1 MIAMRTVHSTGSL
14 SVVLILTLL
23 LGGCVA
29 YTGALGP
36 DVERPAQTDGTFQM
50 PDGIRLPYR
59 AWLPQGPPG
68 AVVLALHGMND
79 SRDAWEIPAPH
90 FTEAGIVVFAPDQRG
105 FGATAARGYW
115 PGSDALA
122 QDAAAMV
129 RLLRARYPG
138 TRLLLMGESMG
149 AAVLMHLAT
158 LPDAPRV
165 DGYILIAPAV
175 WGRAEMNPLL
185 RAALWTASQLFPGYE
200 LTGGVRVT
208 ASDNRAALIRLS
220 TDPLTLH
227 ATRVDAVRGL
237 VNLMDDALA
246 AAPDFSAPALILYG
260 GKDELIPPRAIA
272 ATWRGLPPDVVRR
285 AFYPGGYHL
294 LLRDLD
300 RAGPIGD
307 VLSWIANPAALLPTG
322 ADRAAAAWL
331 AGQE

>member
-1 MIAMRTVHSTGSL
+1 MIAMRTVYSTGSL

-29 YTGALGP
+29 RIAAPGP
-36 DVERPAQTDGTFQM
+36 DVERPTQTDASFLM
-50 PDGIRLPYR
+50 PDGVRLPYR
-59 AWLPQGPPG
+59 VWLPEGPPS

-90 FTEAGIVVFAPDQRG
+90 FAEAGIAVFAPDQRG

-115 PGSDALA
+115 PGSNALA
-122 QDAAAMV
+122 QDAAVMA

-138 TRLLLMGESMG
+138 TRLFLMGESMG

-165 DGYILIAPAV
+165 DGYILVAPAV
-175 WGRAEMNPLL
+175 WGRAAMNPFL
-185 RAALWTASQLFPGYE
+185 RAALWTASQLIPGYE

-208 ASDNRAALIRLS
+208 ATDNRAALIRLS

-246 AAPDFSAPALILYG
+246 AAPDFRAPALMLYG

-272 ATWRGLPPDVVRR
+272 ATWRGLPDAVQR
-285 AFYPGGYHL
+285 AFYPNGYHL

-307 VLSWIANPAALLPTG
+307 VLSWIANPAAPLPSG
-322 ADRAAAAWL
+322 ADLAAAAWL
-331 AGQE
+331 SAQE

>member
-1 MIAMRTVHSTGSL
+1 MPTVHSTGSL
-14 SVVLILTLL
+14 SVLLLVTLL

-29 YTGALGP
+29 YTAAPGSAM
-36 DVERPAQTDGTFQM
+36 ERPAQTDGAFQM
-50 PDGIRLPYR
+50 PDGVRLPYR
-59 AWLPQGPPG
+59 AWLPEGPPG
-68 AVVLALHGMND
+68 VVVLALHGMND

-90 FTEAGIVVFAPDQRG
+90 FADAGIAVFAPDQRG

-115 PGSDALA
+115 PGADALA
-122 QDAAAMV
+122 QDAAVMV

-165 DGYILIAPAV
+165 DGYILIAPAA
-175 WGRAEMNPLL
+175 WGRAAMNPLL
-185 RAALWTASQLFPGYE
+185 RATLWAASNLIPGYE

-227 ATRVDAVRGL
+227 ATRVDSVRGL
-237 VNLMDDALA
+237 VDLMDIALA
-246 AAPDFSAPALILYG
+246 AAPDFSAPALMLYG

-272 ATWRGLPPDVVRR
+272 ATWRDLSGAVRR

-307 VLSWIANPAALLPTG
+307 MLSWIADRAAPLPTG

-331 AGQE
+331 AGQQ